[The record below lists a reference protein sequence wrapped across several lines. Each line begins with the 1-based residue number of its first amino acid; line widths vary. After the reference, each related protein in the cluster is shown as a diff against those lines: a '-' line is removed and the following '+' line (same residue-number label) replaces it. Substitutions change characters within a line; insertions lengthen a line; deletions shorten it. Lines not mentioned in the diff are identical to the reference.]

1 MGIGRLFDISVRAMA
16 TYQRAIDVSSQN
28 ISNAGNA
35 DYTRQ
40 KVVIA
45 TEQTQGGIGTG
56 VKIQD
61 VLRIRNDLLDSQ
73 IRKYKSSNSD
83 ANKRSELLSQ
93 IESVIAEPSDSGL
106 ATYFNEFFNAWD
118 ELTTNANSTQL
129 RTQIIEKASRLGERM
144 KEVFDGFDSVQTL
157 LQQEASSKT
166 EELNSYLKDINELNR
181 KIFESEA
188 AGIRASELKDDRD
201 ALIDKVS
208 ELANVTVQI
217 NEKGSAVISIGG
229 IHAADQNVSTEFE
242 MKLVDGKMQ
251 LVSKNDPDAKAVLNS
266 GELFAITDL
275 YSNKIPQYQADLE
288 KLANT
293 FAEKVNEL
301 HMTGYTLTSS
311 GSITGIPFFGE
322 LDGSGNVINA
332 FTNGKLN
339 INSAILGD
347 PSKIAAS
354 DAVNNDGNGNIAN
367 KIGLLEGTK
376 FSELSGQTILE
387 SYTAILNDFGM
398 EKTIS
403 DNKIESS
410 ELVLQQLDSQKSSY
424 SGVSID
430 EEMTNIIKYQRSYE
444 AAAKLIQ
451 VVDEMLQTIMEMV

>member
-16 TYQRAIDVSSQN
+16 TYQRAIDVASQN
-28 ISNAGNA
+28 ISNAGNT

-40 KVVIA
+40 RVVIA

-106 ATYFNEFFNAWD
+106 SAYFNEFFNAWD
-118 ELTTNANSTQL
+118 QLTSNPNSTQL
-129 RTQIIEKASRLGERM
+129 RTQIIEKASRLSERM
-144 KEVFDGFDSVQTL
+144 DEVFDGFDSVESL
-157 LQQEASSKT
+157 LMQEASSKT
-166 EELNSYLKDINELNR
+166 VELNSYLKEINELNR
-181 KIFESEA
+181 KIYESEA
-188 AGIRASELKDDRD
+188 AGIKASELKDDRD

-208 ELANVTVQI
+208 ELANATVQI
-217 NEKGSAVISIGG
+217 NEKGAAVISIGG
-229 IHAADQNVSTEFE
+229 IHSADQNVYTEFE
-242 MKLVDGKMQ
+242 MKLVNGKLQ

-275 YSNKIPQYQADLE
+275 YSNKISQYRTDLE
-288 KLANT
+288 KVAAT
-293 FAEKVNEL
+293 FADKVNEL

-311 GSITGIPFFGE
+311 GSTTGIPFFGE
-322 LDGSGNVINA
+322 LDGSGNVINT

-339 INSAILGD
+339 INSAVLGD
-347 PSKIAAS
+347 SSKIAAS
-354 DAVNNDGNGNIAN
+354 DTLNNDGNGNIAN
-367 KIGLLEGTK
+367 KIALLEGTK
-376 FSELSGQTILE
+376 FSELNGQTILE
-387 SYTAILNDFGM
+387 SYSSFLNNFGM

-410 ELVLQQLDSQKSSY
+410 ELVLQQLDTQKSSY

-430 EEMTNIIKYQRSYE
+430 EEMTNIMKYQRSYE

-451 VVDEMLQTIMEMV
+451 VVDEMLQTIMDIM

>member
-1 MGIGRLFDISVRAMA
+1 MGIGRLFDISVRAMS
-16 TYQRAIDVSSQN
+16 TYQRAIDVASQN

-45 TEQTQGGIGTG
+45 TERTQAGIGTG
-56 VKIQD
+56 VKVQD

-73 IRKYKSSNSD
+73 IRKYQSSYSD

-106 ATYFNEFFNAWD
+106 ATYFDEFFNSWD
-118 ELTTNANSTQL
+118 QLTTNPNSTQL
-129 RTQIIEKASRLGERM
+129 RTQIIEKASRLSERM
-144 KEVFDGFDSVQTL
+144 DEIFDGIDSTQSL
-157 LQQEASSKT
+157 LMQEAASKT
-166 EELNSYLKDINELNR
+166 NELNSYLKEIYELNK
-181 KIFESEA
+181 KIYESEA
-188 AGIRASELKDDRD
+188 AGIKASELKDDRD

-217 NEKGSAVISIGG
+217 NEKGAATVNIGG
-229 IHAADQNVSTEFE
+229 ILSADQNVYAEFE

-251 LVSKNDPDAKAVLNS
+251 LVAKDNPDARAVLNG
-266 GELFAITDL
+266 GEIFAITDL
-275 YSNKIPQYQADLE
+275 YSNKIPQYKSDLE
-288 KLANT
+288 KIANT
-293 FAEKVNEL
+293 FAGKVNDL
-301 HMTGYTLTSS
+301 HVTGYTLSSS
-311 GSITGIPFFGE
+311 GSTTGIPFFGE

-367 KIGLLEGTK
+367 KIALLQDTK

-387 SYTAILNDFGM
+387 SYTSFLNNFGM

-410 ELVLQQLDSQKSSY
+410 GLVLQQLDTQKSSY

-430 EEMTNIIKYQRSYE
+430 EEMTNIIKYQKAYE

-451 VVDEMLQTIMEMV
+451 VVDEMLQTLMEVI